1 VTVDDVFSQIAVVLA
16 ICVLAGGLATLVRL
30 PPLVGLLIAGIA
42 VGPQG
47 LGVVAPTEE
56 IALLGEI
63 GIALLLFVVGL
74 ELDPRVVR
82 RLGPVVLAAGLAQV
96 TLTSAMGYG
105 LALLAGASPAVAAYL
120 AAATAFS
127 STVVVIKVLGD
138 RRELEQLHG
147 RLAVGILIV
156 QDLVVV
162 VLLIAVTASAGE
174 AEGGFGAQAAGLAL
188 RGAVLLGGVWLLA
201 RFVLPRATHL
211 IARSPELLVLA
222 AVTWAVAA
230 AAAAHLLGFSAEV
243 GAILAGVALSTSR
256 YREAISGRLTTLRDF
271 LLVFFFIDLGTH
283 LEVGGDDSG
292 LLAVAV
298 LSVFVLVIKP
308 LLVAGL
314 TTALGFRATVGIR
327 AGLNLAQISE
337 FSLILVALGVGL
349 GQLDPAAAGTVTL
362 IAVVTITAS
371 TFLSARSEP
380 LSARLRGPLLGL
392 ERRTRNRDLS
402 EAPPGL
408 APGFVVIGYGRL
420 GQQLASELRASGES
434 VLAVDFDPRH
444 HRASPGGPPVVYG
457 DAEDPELPEQ
467 LPLGTVRWVISTLR
481 DNPANRQLAASLRH
495 HGFRGRLALSAD
507 HDHEL
512 DELRAT
518 GADIVVRPFHVAAGP
533 LLRQLADHDD
543 RADLPARRAG
553 TEPPSEDGP

>member
-1 VTVDDVFSQIAVVLA
+1 VDDVFSQIAVVLGV
-16 ICVLAGGLATLVRL
+16 CVVAGGLAASVRL
-30 PPLVGLLIAGIA
+30 PPLVGLLVAGIA

-47 LGVVAPTEE
+47 LGLVAASEE

-63 GIALLLFVVGL
+63 GIVLLLFVVGL

-96 TLTSAMGYG
+96 AITAAIGFG
-105 LALLAGASPAVAAYL
+105 LAVLTGAGPTSAAYL

-162 VLLIAVTASAGE
+162 VLLIAVTASAG
-174 AEGGFGAQAAGLAL
+174 GGGDVGGQALALLL
-188 RGAVLLGGVWLLA
+188 RGAALLVTIWLLG
-201 RFVLPRATHL
+201 RFMLPRVTHL
-211 IARSPELLVLA
+211 VARQTELLVLA
-222 AVTWAVAA
+222 AVTWAVSAA
-230 AAAAHLLGFSAEV
+230 AVAHVLGFSAEV
-243 GAILAGVALSTSR
+243 GAILAGVTLSTSR
-256 YREAISGRLTTLRDF
+256 YRHAISGRLTTLRDF

-283 LEVGGDDSG
+283 LELGGGDG
-292 LLAVAV
+292 ALATVVV
-298 LSVFVLVIKP
+298 LSVFVLVAKP
-308 LLVAGL
+308 LLVAVL
-314 TTALGFRATVGIR
+314 ATALGFRANTGIR

-349 GQLDPAAAGTVTL
+349 DQLDPATAGTVTL

-371 TFLSARSEP
+371 TFLSARSDVLTP
-380 LSARLRGPLLGL
+380 RLRGSLVGL

-402 EAPPGL
+402 DAPPGL
-408 APGFVVIGYGRL
+408 APSFVLIGFGRL
-420 GQQLASELRASGES
+420 GVQLATELTAAGES

-444 HRASPGGPPVVYG
+444 HRAPPGGPPVVYG

-467 LPLGTVRWVISTLR
+467 LPLERTRWVVSTLR
-481 DNPANRQLAASLRH
+481 DNHANRALATSLAH
-495 HGFRGRLALSAD
+495 HGFAGRLAVSAD
-507 HDHEL
+507 HDHEVE
-512 DELRAT
+512 ELGAT
-518 GADIVVRPFHVAAGP
+518 GADLVVRPFHAAAAP
-533 LLRQLADHDD
+533 LIRQLAEHERKPGTRD
-543 RADLPARRAG
+543 RG
-553 TEPPSEDGP
+553 SQEPRSGG

>member
-1 VTVDDVFSQIAVVLA
+1 LDDVFTQIALVLGV
-16 ICVLAGGLATLVRL
+16 CVLAGGLAIAIRL
-30 PPLVGLLIAGIA
+30 PPLVGLLVAGIA

-47 LGVVAPTEE
+47 FGLVAPSEE

-96 TLTSAMGYG
+96 AITAAVGFGLATLT
-105 LALLAGASPAVAAYL
+105 GATPVVAAYL

-127 STVVVIKVLGD
+127 STVVVIKMLGD

-174 AEGGFGAQAAGLAL
+174 AEGGFGAQALAL
-188 RGAVLLGGVWLLA
+188 LVRGALLLAGVAFVA
-201 RFVLPRATHL
+201 RFVLPRVTHL
-211 IARSPELLVLA
+211 VARSPELLVLT

-243 GAILAGVALSTSR
+243 GAILAGVALSTSP
-256 YREAISGRLTTLRDF
+256 YRAALGGRLTTLRDF

-283 LEVGGDDSG
+283 LEVGDAGG
-292 LLAVAV
+292 LLTAAV
-298 LSVFVLVIKP
+298 LTVFVLVAKP
-308 LLVAGL
+308 LLIAWL
-314 TTALGFRATVGIR
+314 STALGFRANVGLR

-349 GQLDPAAAGTVTL
+349 GQLDPAAAGTVTI
-362 IAVVTITAS
+362 IAVATITVS
-371 TFLSARSEP
+371 TYLSARTDALVP
-380 LSARLRGPLLGL
+380 RLRGPFVRV
-392 ERRTRNRDLS
+392 ERRTGNLDLL
-402 EAPPGL
+402 EAPEGL
-408 APGFVVIGYGRL
+408 DPTYVVVGFGRL
-420 GQQLASELRASGES
+420 GQQLATELEGAGEP

-444 HRASPGGPPVVYG
+444 HRAPVGGPPVVYG

-467 LPLGTVRWVISTLR
+467 LPLERTRWVISTLR
-481 DNPANRQLAASLRH
+481 DNRANRTLAESLRH
-495 HGFRGRLALSAD
+495 HGFTGRLALSAD
-507 HDHEL
+507 DDDEV
-512 DELRAT
+512 DELSAT
-518 GADIVVRPFHVAAGP
+518 GADLVVRPFHAAAAP
-533 LLRQLADHDD
+533 VLRQLAAVDEGE
-543 RADLPARRAG
+543 RR
-553 TEPPSEDGP
+553 DG

>member
-1 VTVDDVFSQIAVVLA
+1 VEDVFSQIALVLA
-16 ICVLAGGLATLVRL
+16 VCVVAGGLATAFRL
-30 PPLVGLLIAGIA
+30 PPLVGLLVAGIA

-47 LGVVAPTEE
+47 LGIVAPSEE

-82 RLGPVVLAAGLAQV
+82 RLGPVVLATGLAQV
-96 TLTSAMGYG
+96 AITSAIAFG
-105 LALLAGASPAVAAYL
+105 LAVLTGATTVVAAYL

-127 STVVVIKVLGD
+127 STVVVIKILGD

-162 VLLIAVTASAGE
+162 VLLIAVTATA
-174 AEGGFGAQAAGLAL
+174 AEGTGGLGAQLAGLLL
-188 RGAVLLGGVWLLA
+188 RGAILLVGVALLG
-201 RFVLPRATHL
+201 RYVLPRVTHL
-211 IARSPELLVLA
+211 VARYPELLVLG

-243 GAILAGVALSTSR
+243 GAIIAGVALSTSP

-283 LEVGGDDSG
+283 MEVTGDGSG
-292 LLAVAV
+292 LLTAGVLSLFVLLAKPTLVAV
-298 LSVFVLVIKP
+298 L
-308 LLVAGL
+308 
-314 TTALGFRATVGIR
+314 TTLLGFRATTGVR

-362 IAVVTITAS
+362 IAVVTITLS
-371 TFLSARSEP
+371 TLLSARAEALAP
-380 LSARLRGPLLGL
+380 RLSGPLLGL
-392 ERRTRNRDLS
+392 ERRTRNRDLN

-408 APGFVVIGYGRL
+408 LPSFVVIGFGRL
-420 GQQLASELRASGES
+420 GQQLATELAEQHET

-444 HRASPGGPPVVYG
+444 HRSPAGGPPVVYG
-457 DAEDPELPEQ
+457 DAEDPELPDQ
-467 LPLGTVRWVISTLR
+467 LPLGQARWVISTLR

-495 HGFRGRLALSAD
+495 HGYRGRLALCAD

-512 DELRAT
+512 EELRAT
-518 GADIVVRPFHVAAGP
+518 GADLVVRPFHVAAAP
-533 LLRQLADHDD
+533 LLRQI
-543 RADLPARRAG
+543 RDL
-553 TEPPSEDGP
+553 DGHGGPRTA